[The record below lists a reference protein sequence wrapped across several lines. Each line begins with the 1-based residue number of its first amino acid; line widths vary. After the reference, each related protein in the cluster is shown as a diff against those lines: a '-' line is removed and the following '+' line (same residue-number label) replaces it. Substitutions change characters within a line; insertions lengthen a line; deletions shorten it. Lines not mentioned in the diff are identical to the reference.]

1 LLRDYYVLAKPGI
14 VYGNAVMIVGGYAVA
29 AQQQLSL
36 VGLLGTLV
44 GSSLIIA
51 CGCVCNNILDRRID
65 ARMKRTAARGLV
77 TGAIGIGAAFAYAT
91 ILGSVG
97 IGLLA
102 WAANLLTVL
111 VGIVGL
117 FFYVVVYGY
126 AKRRTAYGTLV
137 GGISGAIPPVAGY
150 VAVTGRLDIGAV
162 LLFAIMACWQMPHFY
177 AIAIY
182 RAKDYAAANIPI
194 WPLARGMQSTKYQM
208 LVYGAIYLLAAVLL
222 TVVGVTGYVYAGI
235 VVASGAWWLAH
246 SVRGF
251 GALDDVVWARA
262 HFGKSLIVLLLLSGA
277 LIIDPWVP

>member
-1 LLRDYYVLAKPGI
+1 MLRDYYVLAKPGI
-14 VYGNAVMIVGGYAVA
+14 VYGNAVMIVGGYVVA

-36 VGLLGTLV
+36 AGLLGTLV
-44 GSSLIIA
+44 GSSLIVA

-77 TGAIGIGAAFAYAT
+77 TGAVGIGAALAYAT
-91 ILGSVG
+91 MLGSVG

-162 LLFAIMACWQMPHFY
+162 FLFAIMACWQMPHFY

-194 WPLARGMQSTKYQM
+194 WPLVRGMQSTKYQM
-208 LVYGAIYLLAAVLL
+208 FAYGALYLLAAVLL

-246 SVRGF
+246 SLRGF

-277 LIIDPWVP
+277 LMIDPWVP